1 MKRIIL
7 ILQMAL
13 LLVGAASCSDSETGN
28 GLAAEPEL
36 ISIIPISGASG
47 CTAIISG
54 VNFAAE
60 QSANKVLLDGQEA
73 QVVSSSKNRIQIVT
87 PEHAD
92 GKVDVKVS
100 VNGKEVSGLDFTYV
114 TLADPEIKITAL
126 RPSFGFV
133 GDNVTIIGENFSDE
147 VADMSVTFDG
157 VKANILT
164 TSSSALSVTA
174 PEHARGRVTVEV
186 KKGAKTAVAEFTY
199 VELMVEKS
207 TPSEG
212 GAGTIVTIYGE
223 GFSEELAN
231 NVVMVGDQ
239 VLTVTEATVTTL
251 KVEMPALGTG
261 TYTFTVKVGE
271 RVCTGGS
278 FTVAPLWY
286 VETVAGS
293 SVQGTKDGIGKE
305 AKLEIVQ
312 HLAMGPDGKVWF
324 TSRGAKDKNAI
335 RTLDPKT
342 WEVKTVIGTD
352 NALINNTHLWGST
365 FDSKGNYYVAGKAA
379 GKVFK
384 IAAGTNEISVLP
396 LPAHKLTSNPMCVLT
411 DAQDN
416 LYLLNRDAGTEA
428 KPSYISVYDKNL
440 VLKHDWPVKLFAE
453 HMAWNKDKTKL
464 FIGTTGVPFGIF
476 EFDPATGE
484 MKKIAGT
491 DNRPTSAANTTDGE
505 PGNPLT
511 ATIGQVEGIAV
522 DAEGNLWFSDV
533 TTVTVRVLVP
543 GEGGDYTK
551 GTVKTRAGMNFVP
564 KYPGVDG
571 LGTNAGLKYP
581 CGLLPMPDGSMLLA
595 DGTGFTIRRI
605 YSK

>member
-36 ISIIPISGASG
+36 ISIIPVSGASG

-60 QSANKVLLDGQEA
+60 QSANKVFLDGQEA

-133 GDNVTIIGENFSDE
+133 GDNVTILGENFSDE

-186 KKGAKTAVAEFTY
+186 KNGAKTAVAEFTY

-239 VLTVTEATVTTL
+239 VLTVTEATATTL

-293 SVQGTKDGIGKE
+293 VQGTKDGIGKE
-305 AKLEIVQ
+305 ANLQIVQ

-324 TSRGAKDKNAI
+324 TSRGGAGKDAI

-342 WEVKTVIGTD
+342 WEVKTVIGID
-352 NALINNTHLWGST
+352 NALIKNTHPWGST
-365 FDSKGNYYVAGKAA
+365 VDSKGNYYVAGKGGA
-379 GKVFK
+379 KVFK

-416 LYLLNRDAGTEA
+416 LYLLNRAN
-428 KPSYISVYDKNL
+428 PSYISVYDKNL
-440 VLKHDWPVKLFAE
+440 VLKHDWPVSLSAE

-464 FIGTTGVPFGIF
+464 YIGTSGAPFGIF

-491 DNRPTSAANTTDGE
+491 KDKPANAAATTDGE

-511 ATIGQVEGIAV
+511 ATIGQIEGMAV
-522 DAEGNLWFSDV
+522 DAEGNLWFSDI
-533 TTVTVRVLVP
+533 TTSTVRVLVP
-543 GEGGDYTK
+543 GEGGDYSK
-551 GTVKTRAGMNFVP
+551 GTVKTRAGMNFVS

>member
-1 MKRIIL
+1 
-7 ILQMAL
+7 MAL
-13 LLVGAASCSDSETGN
+13 LLVGAASCSDSDTGN

-147 VADMSVTFDG
+147 LADMSVTFDG

-186 KKGAKTAVAEFTY
+186 KNGAKTAVAEFTY

-239 VLTVTEATVTTL
+239 VLTVTEATATTL

-293 SVQGTKDGIGKE
+293 VQGTKDGIGKE

-324 TSRGAKDKNAI
+324 TSRGAGNTNSI

-352 NALINNTHLWGST
+352 KALINNTHLWGST
-365 FDSKGNYYVAGKAA
+365 FDSKGNYYATGKAA

-384 IAAGTNEISVLP
+384 IAAGTNEISVLQ

-491 DNRPTSAANTTDGE
+491 DNKPTSAANTTDGE

-533 TTVTVRVLVP
+533 TTATVRVLVP

>member
-1 MKRIIL
+1 
-7 ILQMAL
+7 MAL
-13 LLVGAASCSDSETGN
+13 LLVGAASCSDSASGN

-36 ISIIPISGASG
+36 ISIIPVSGASG

-60 QSANKVLLDGQEA
+60 QSANKVFMDGKEA

-100 VNGKEVSGLDFTYV
+100 VNGTEVSGLDFTYV
-114 TLADPEIKITAL
+114 TLAEPEVKITAL

-133 GDNVTIIGENFSDE
+133 GDNVTILGENFSDE
-147 VADMSVTFDG
+147 LADMSVTFDG

-186 KKGAKTAVAEFTY
+186 KNGTKTAVAEFTY

-239 VLTVTEATVTTL
+239 VLTVTEATATTL

-271 RVCTGGS
+271 RVCAGGS

-293 SVQGTKDGIGKE
+293 SVRGTKDGIGK
-305 AKLEIVQ
+305 AANLETVQ

-324 TSRGAKDKNAI
+324 TSRGGAGRDAI

-342 WEVKTVIGTD
+342 WEVKTVIGID
-352 NALINNTHLWGST
+352 NALIKNTHPWGSA
-365 FDSKGNYYVAGKAA
+365 FDSKGNYYATGKAA

-396 LPAHKLTSNPMCVLT
+396 LPAHKLTTNPMCVLT

-440 VLKHDWPVKLFAE
+440 VLKHDWPVRLFAE

-464 FIGTTGVPFGIF
+464 FIGTTGAPFGIF

-484 MKKIAGT
+484 VKKIAGT
-491 DNRPTSAANTTDGE
+491 NDKPTSAVNTTDGE
-505 PGNPLT
+505 TGNPLT
-511 ATIGQVEGIAV
+511 ATIGQIEGIAV

-533 TTVTVRVLVP
+533 TTATVRVLVP

-571 LGTNAGLKYP
+571 LGTNAGFKYP

>member
-100 VNGKEVSGLDFTYV
+100 VSGKEVSGLDFTYV

-239 VLTVTEATVTTL
+239 VLTVTEATATTL

-293 SVQGTKDGIGKE
+293 SVRGTLDGIGK
-305 AKLEIVQ
+305 AANLETVQ

-324 TSRGAKDKNAI
+324 TSRGGAGKDAI

-365 FDSKGNYYVAGKAA
+365 FDSKGNYYATGKAA

-396 LPAHKLTSNPMCVLT
+396 LPAHKLTTNPMCVLT

-428 KPSYISVYDKNL
+428 KPSYISVYDKHL

-464 FIGTTGVPFGIF
+464 FIGTTGAPFGIF

-491 DNRPTSAANTTDGE
+491 DNKPTSAANTTDGD

-533 TTVTVRVLVP
+533 TTATVRVLVP

>member
-1 MKRIIL
+1 
-7 ILQMAL
+7 MAL

-147 VADMSVTFDG
+147 VADMSVTFDC

-164 TSSSALSVTA
+164 TSSSALAVTA

-239 VLTVTEATVTTL
+239 VLTVTEATATTL

-293 SVQGTKDGIGKE
+293 VQGTKDGIGKE

-324 TSRGAKDKNAI
+324 TSRGAGITNSI

-342 WEVKTVIGTD
+342 WEVKTVIGTV
-352 NALINNTHLWGST
+352 NVLINNTHLWGST
-365 FDSKGNYYVAGKAA
+365 FDSKGNYYATGKAA

-396 LPAHKLTSNPMCVLT
+396 LPAHKLTTNPMCVLT

-491 DNRPTSAANTTDGE
+491 DNKPTNAANTTDGE

-533 TTVTVRVLVP
+533 TTATVRVLVP

-595 DGTGFTIRRI
+595 DGTGYTIRRI

>member
-13 LLVGAASCSDSETGN
+13 LLVGAASCSDSDTGN

-147 VADMSVTFDG
+147 LADMSVTFDG

-174 PEHARGRVTVEV
+174 PEHARGRVTMEV
-186 KKGAKTAVAEFTY
+186 KNGAKTAVAEFTY

-239 VLTVTEATVTTL
+239 VLTVTEATATTL

-293 SVQGTKDGIGKE
+293 VQGTKDGIGKE

-324 TSRGAKDKNAI
+324 TSRGAGNTNSI

-352 NALINNTHLWGST
+352 KALINNTHLWGST
-365 FDSKGNYYVAGKAA
+365 FDSKGNYYATGKAA

-384 IAAGTNEISVLP
+384 IAAGTNEISVLQ

-491 DNRPTSAANTTDGE
+491 DNKPTSAANTTDGE

-533 TTVTVRVLVP
+533 TTATVRVLVP

>member
-13 LLVGAASCSDSETGN
+13 LLVGAASCSDSDTGN

-147 VADMSVTFDG
+147 LADMSVTFDG

-239 VLTVTEATVTTL
+239 VLTVTEATATTL

-293 SVQGTKDGIGKE
+293 VQGTKDGIGKE

-324 TSRGAKDKNAI
+324 TSRGAGITNSI

-491 DNRPTSAANTTDGE
+491 DNKPTSAANTTDGE

-533 TTVTVRVLVP
+533 TTATVRVLVP

-595 DGTGFTIRRI
+595 DGTGYTIRRI

>member
-13 LLVGAASCSDSETGN
+13 LLVGAASCSDSDTGN

-147 VADMSVTFDG
+147 LADMSVTFDG

-186 KKGAKTAVAEFTY
+186 KNGAKTAVAEFTY

-239 VLTVTEATVTTL
+239 VLTVTEATATTL

-293 SVQGTKDGIGKE
+293 VQGTKDGIGKE

-324 TSRGAKDKNAI
+324 TSRGAGNTNSI

-352 NALINNTHLWGST
+352 KALINNTHLWGST
-365 FDSKGNYYVAGKAA
+365 FDSKGNYYATGKAA

-384 IAAGTNEISVLP
+384 IAAGTNEISVLQ

-491 DNRPTSAANTTDGE
+491 DNKPTSAANTTDGE

-533 TTVTVRVLVP
+533 TTATVRVLVP

>member
-239 VLTVTEATVTTL
+239 VLTVTEATATTL

-293 SVQGTKDGIGKE
+293 VQGTKDGIGKE

-324 TSRGAKDKNAI
+324 TSRGAGITNSI

-342 WEVKTVIGTD
+342 WEVKTVIGTV
-352 NALINNTHLWGST
+352 NVLINNTHLWGST
-365 FDSKGNYYVAGKAA
+365 FDSKGNYYATGKAA

-396 LPAHKLTSNPMCVLT
+396 LPAHKLTTNPMCVLT

-491 DNRPTSAANTTDGE
+491 DNKPTSAANTTDGD

-511 ATIGQVEGIAV
+511 ATIGQVDGIAV

-533 TTVTVRVLVP
+533 TTATVRVLVP

-595 DGTGFTIRRI
+595 DGTGYTIRRI

>member
-1 MKRIIL
+1 
-7 ILQMAL
+7 MAL

-239 VLTVTEATVTTL
+239 VLTVTEATATTL

-293 SVQGTKDGIGKE
+293 VKGTKDGIGKE

-324 TSRGAKDKNAI
+324 TSRGAGITNSI

-342 WEVKTVIGTD
+342 WEVKTVIGTV
-352 NALINNTHLWGST
+352 NVLINNTHLWGST
-365 FDSKGNYYVAGKAA
+365 FDSKGNYYATGKAA

-384 IAAGTNEISVLP
+384 IAAGTNEISVLQ

-491 DNRPTSAANTTDGE
+491 DNKPTNAANTTDGE

-511 ATIGQVEGIAV
+511 ATIGQVDGIAV

-533 TTVTVRVLVP
+533 TTATVRVLVP

-595 DGTGFTIRRI
+595 DGNGYTIRRI

>member
-1 MKRIIL
+1 
-7 ILQMAL
+7 MAL
-13 LLVGAASCSDSETGN
+13 LLVGAASCSDSESGN

-36 ISIIPISGASG
+36 ISIIPVSGASG

-60 QSANKVLLDGQEA
+60 QSANKVFLDGQEA
-73 QVVSSSKNRIQIVT
+73 QVVSSSKNRIRIVT

-100 VNGKEVSGLDFTYV
+100 VNGAEVSGLDFTYV
-114 TLADPEIKITAL
+114 TLAEPEVKITAL

-133 GDNVTIIGENFSDE
+133 GDNVTILGENFSDE
-147 VADMSVTFDG
+147 VAEMSVTFDG

-186 KKGAKTAVAEFTY
+186 KNGAKTAVAEFTY

-239 VLTVTEATVTTL
+239 VLKVTESTATTL

-286 VETVAGS
+286 VETVAG

-416 LYLLNRDAGTEA
+416 LYLLNRAN
-428 KPSYISVYDKNL
+428 PSYISVYDKNL

-464 FIGTTGVPFGIF
+464 YIGTSGAPFGIF

-491 DNRPTSAANTTDGE
+491 KDKPASAAATTDGE

-511 ATIGQVEGIAV
+511 ATIGQIEGMAV

-533 TTVTVRVLVP
+533 TTATVRVLVP
-543 GEGGDYTK
+543 GEGGDYSK

>member
-147 VADMSVTFDG
+147 LADMSVTFDG

-186 KKGAKTAVAEFTY
+186 KNGAKTAVAEFTY

-239 VLTVTEATVTTL
+239 VLTVTEATATTL

-293 SVQGTKDGIGKE
+293 VQGTKDGIGKE

-324 TSRGAKDKNAI
+324 TSRGAGITNSI

-342 WEVKTVIGTD
+342 WEVKTVIGTV
-352 NALINNTHLWGST
+352 NVLINNTHLWGST
-365 FDSKGNYYVAGKAA
+365 FDSKGNYYATGKAA

-396 LPAHKLTSNPMCVLT
+396 LPAHKLTTNPMCVLT

-464 FIGTTGVPFGIF
+464 FIGTIGVPFGIF

-491 DNRPTSAANTTDGE
+491 DNKPTNAANTTDGE

-533 TTVTVRVLVP
+533 TTATVRVLVP

-595 DGTGFTIRRI
+595 DGTGYTIRRI

>member
-1 MKRIIL
+1 
-7 ILQMAL
+7 MAL
-13 LLVGAASCSDSETGN
+13 LLVGAASCSDSESGN

-36 ISIIPISGASG
+36 ISIIPVSGASG

-60 QSANKVLLDGQEA
+60 QSANKVFLDGQEA

-133 GDNVTIIGENFSDE
+133 GDNVTILGENFSDE

-186 KKGAKTAVAEFTY
+186 KNGAKTAVAEFTY

-231 NVVMVGDQ
+231 NVVMVGEQ
-239 VLTVTEATVTTL
+239 VLTVTEATAMAL

-286 VETVAGS
+286 VETVAG

-384 IAAGTNEISVLP
+384 IAAGTNGISVLP

-416 LYLLNRDAGTEA
+416 LYLLNRAN
-428 KPSYISVYDKNL
+428 PSYISVYDKNL
-440 VLKHDWPVKLFAE
+440 VLKHDWPVMLFAE

-464 FIGTTGVPFGIF
+464 YIGTSGAPFGIF

-491 DNRPTSAANTTDGE
+491 KDKPANAAATTDGE

-511 ATIGQVEGIAV
+511 ATIGQIEGIAV

-533 TTVTVRVLVP
+533 TTTTVRVLIP
-543 GEGGDYTK
+543 GEGGDYSK
-551 GTVKTRAGMNFVP
+551 GTVKTRAGMNFVS

>member
-1 MKRIIL
+1 
-7 ILQMAL
+7 MAL
-13 LLVGAASCSDSETGN
+13 LLVGAASCSDSESVN

-36 ISIIPISGASG
+36 ISIIPVSGASG

-60 QSANKVLLDGQEA
+60 QSANKVFLDGQEA

-100 VNGKEVSGLDFTYV
+100 VNGAEVSGLDFTYV
-114 TLADPEIKITAL
+114 TLAEPEVKITAL

-133 GDNVTIIGENFSDE
+133 GDNVTILGENFSDE

-186 KKGAKTAVAEFTY
+186 KNGAKTAVAEFTY

-239 VLTVTEATVTTL
+239 VLTVTESTATTL

-286 VETVAGS
+286 VETVAG

-416 LYLLNRDAGTEA
+416 LYLLNRAN
-428 KPSYISVYDKNL
+428 PSYISVYDKNL
-440 VLKHDWPVKLFAE
+440 VLKHDWPVNLFAE

-464 FIGTTGVPFGIF
+464 YIGTSGAPFGIF

-491 DNRPTSAANTTDGE
+491 KDKPASAAATTDGE

-511 ATIGQVEGIAV
+511 ATIGQIEGMAV

-533 TTVTVRVLVP
+533 TTATVRVLVP
-543 GEGGDYTK
+543 GEGGDYSK

-564 KYPGVDG
+564 KYLGVDG

>member
-1 MKRIIL
+1 
-7 ILQMAL
+7 MAL
-13 LLVGAASCSDSETGN
+13 LLVGAASCSDSESGN

-36 ISIIPISGASG
+36 ISIIPVSGASG

-60 QSANKVLLDGQEA
+60 QSANKVFLDGQEA

-100 VNGKEVSGLDFTYV
+100 VNGAEVSGLDFTYV
-114 TLADPEIKITAL
+114 TLAEPEVKITAL

-133 GDNVTIIGENFSDE
+133 GDNVTILGENFSDE

-186 KKGAKTAVAEFTY
+186 KNGAKTAVAEFTY

-239 VLTVTEATVTTL
+239 VLKVTESTATTL

-286 VETVAGS
+286 VETVAG

-416 LYLLNRDAGTEA
+416 LYLLNRAN
-428 KPSYISVYDKNL
+428 PSYISVYDKNL

-464 FIGTTGVPFGIF
+464 YIGTSGAPFGIF

-491 DNRPTSAANTTDGE
+491 KDKPANAAATTDGE
-505 PGNPLT
+505 PGSPLT
-511 ATIGQVEGIAV
+511 ATIGQIEGIAV

-533 TTVTVRVLVP
+533 TTATVRVLVP

>member
-1 MKRIIL
+1 
-7 ILQMAL
+7 MAL

-147 VADMSVTFDG
+147 LADMSVTFDG

-186 KKGAKTAVAEFTY
+186 KNGAKTAVAEFTY
-199 VELMVEKS
+199 VELMGEKS

-239 VLTVTEATVTTL
+239 VLTVTEATATTL

-293 SVQGTKDGIGKE
+293 VQGTKDGIGKE

-324 TSRGAKDKNAI
+324 TSRGAGNTNSI

-365 FDSKGNYYVAGKAA
+365 FDSKGNYYATGKAA

-384 IAAGTNEISVLP
+384 IAAGTNVISVLP

-440 VLKHDWPVKLFAE
+440 VLKHDWPVKVFAE

-491 DNRPTSAANTTDGE
+491 ENKPTSAANTTDGE

-533 TTVTVRVLVP
+533 TTATVRVLVP

-564 KYPGVDG
+564 KSPGVDG

-595 DGTGFTIRRI
+595 DGNGYTIRRI

>member
-1 MKRIIL
+1 
-7 ILQMAL
+7 MAL
-13 LLVGAASCSDSETGN
+13 LLVGAASCSNSESGN

-36 ISIIPISGASG
+36 ISIIPVSGASG

-60 QSANKVLLDGQEA
+60 QSANKVYLDGQEA

-133 GDNVTIIGENFSDE
+133 GDNVTILGENFSDE
-147 VADMSVTFDG
+147 LADMSVTFDG

-186 KKGAKTAVAEFTY
+186 KNGAKTAVAEFTY

-207 TPSEG
+207 APLEG
-212 GAGTIVTIYGE
+212 DAGTIVTIYGE

-239 VLTVTEATVTTL
+239 VLTVTEATATTL

-286 VETVAGS
+286 VETVAG

-384 IAAGTNEISVLP
+384 IAAGTNGISVLP

-416 LYLLNRDAGTEA
+416 LYLLNRAN
-428 KPSYISVYDKNL
+428 PSYISVYDKNL

-464 FIGTTGVPFGIF
+464 YIGTTGAPFGIF

-484 MKKIAGT
+484 VKKIAGT
-491 DNRPTSAANTTDGE
+491 ENKPANAAATTDGE

-511 ATIGQVEGIAV
+511 ATIGQIEGMAV

-533 TTVTVRVLVP
+533 TTATVRVLVP
-543 GEGGDYTK
+543 GEGGDFSK

>member
-1 MKRIIL
+1 
-7 ILQMAL
+7 MAL

-239 VLTVTEATVTTL
+239 VLTVTEATATTL

-293 SVQGTKDGIGKE
+293 VQGTKDGIGKE

-324 TSRGAKDKNAI
+324 TSRGAGITNSI

-342 WEVKTVIGTD
+342 WEVKTVIGTV
-352 NALINNTHLWGST
+352 NVLINNTHLWGST
-365 FDSKGNYYVAGKAA
+365 FDSKGNYYATGKAA

-396 LPAHKLTSNPMCVLT
+396 LPAHKLTTNPMCVLT

-491 DNRPTSAANTTDGE
+491 DNKPTSAANTTDGD

-511 ATIGQVEGIAV
+511 ATIGQVDGIAV

-533 TTVTVRVLVP
+533 TTATVRVLVP

-595 DGTGFTIRRI
+595 DGTGYTIRRI

>member
-1 MKRIIL
+1 
-7 ILQMAL
+7 MAL

-36 ISIIPISGASG
+36 ISIIPVSGASG

-60 QSANKVLLDGQEA
+60 QSANKVFLDGQEA
-73 QVVSSSKNRIQIVT
+73 HVVSSSKNRIQIVT

-133 GDNVTIIGENFSDE
+133 GDNVTILGENFSDE

-164 TSSSALSVTA
+164 TSSSALSVIA

-186 KKGAKTAVAEFTY
+186 KNGAKTAVAEFTY
-199 VELMVEKS
+199 VELMVSKS

-239 VLTVTEATVTTL
+239 VLTVTEATATTL

-293 SVQGTKDGIGKE
+293 VQGTKDGIGKE
-305 AKLEIVQ
+305 ANLQIVQ

-324 TSRGAKDKNAI
+324 TSRGGAGKDAI

-342 WEVKTVIGTD
+342 WEVKTVIGID
-352 NALINNTHLWGST
+352 NALIKNTHPWGST
-365 FDSKGNYYVAGKAA
+365 FDSKGNYYVAGKGGA
-379 GKVFK
+379 KVFK
-384 IAAGTNEISVLP
+384 IAAGTNEISLLA
-396 LPAHKLTSNPMCVLT
+396 LPAHKLTANPMCVLT

-440 VLKHDWPVKLFAE
+440 VLKHDWPVRLFAE

-491 DNRPTSAANTTDGE
+491 ENKPTSAANTTDGE

-511 ATIGQVEGIAV
+511 ATIGQIEGIAV

-533 TTVTVRVLVP
+533 TTATVRVLVP

-581 CGLLPMPDGSMLLA
+581 SGLLPMPDGSMLLA

>member
-147 VADMSVTFDG
+147 LADMSVTFDG

-164 TSSSALSVTA
+164 TSSSALSVIA

-186 KKGAKTAVAEFTY
+186 KNGAKTAVAEFTY

-239 VLTVTEATVTTL
+239 VLTVTEATATTL

-293 SVQGTKDGIGKE
+293 VQGTKDGIGKE

-324 TSRGAKDKNAI
+324 TSRGAGNTNSI

-365 FDSKGNYYVAGKAA
+365 FDSKGNYYATGKAA

-396 LPAHKLTSNPMCVLT
+396 LPAHKLTTNPMCVLT

-416 LYLLNRDAGTEA
+416 LYLLNRDAGTDA

-440 VLKHDWPVKLFAE
+440 VLKHDWPVKVFAE

-491 DNRPTSAANTTDGE
+491 ENKPTSAANTTDGE

-533 TTVTVRVLVP
+533 TTATVRVLVP

-564 KYPGVDG
+564 KSPGVDG

-595 DGTGFTIRRI
+595 DGNGYTIRRI

>member
-1 MKRIIL
+1 
-7 ILQMAL
+7 MAL
-13 LLVGAASCSDSETGN
+13 LLIGAASCSDSASGN
-28 GLAAEPEL
+28 GLAAEPE
-36 ISIIPISGASG
+36 
-47 CTAIISG
+47 
-54 VNFAAE
+54 V
-60 QSANKVLLDGQEA
+60 
-73 QVVSSSKNRIQIVT
+73 
-87 PEHAD
+87 
-92 GKVDVKVS
+92 
-100 VNGKEVSGLDFTYV
+100 
-114 TLADPEIKITAL
+114 KITAL

-133 GDNVTIIGENFSDE
+133 GDNVTILGENFSDE
-147 VADMSVTFDG
+147 LADMSVTFDG

-174 PEHARGRVTVEV
+174 PEHARGRVTVVV
-186 KKGAKTAVAEFTY
+186 KNGTKTAVAEFTY

-231 NVVMVGDQ
+231 NVVMVGDH
-239 VLTVTEATVTTL
+239 VLTVTEATATTL

-293 SVQGTKDGIGKE
+293 SVRGTKDGIGK
-305 AKLEIVQ
+305 AANLETVQ

-324 TSRGAKDKNAI
+324 TSRGGAGRDAI

-342 WEVKTVIGTD
+342 WEVKTVIGID
-352 NALINNTHLWGST
+352 NALIKNTHPWGST
-365 FDSKGNYYVAGKAA
+365 FDSKGNYYATGKAA

-384 IAAGTNEISVLP
+384 IAAGTNEISVLA
-396 LPAHKLTSNPMCVLT
+396 LPAHKLTTNPMCVLT

-440 VLKHDWPVKLFAE
+440 VLKHDWPVRLFAE

-464 FIGTTGVPFGIF
+464 YIGTTGAPFGIF

-484 MKKIAGT
+484 VKKIAGT
-491 DNRPTSAANTTDGE
+491 KDRPTSAENTTDGE

-511 ATIGQVEGIAV
+511 ATIGQIEGIAV

-533 TTVTVRVLVP
+533 TTATVRVLVP

-571 LGTNAGLKYP
+571 LGINAGFKYP

>member
-239 VLTVTEATVTTL
+239 VLTVTEATATTL

-293 SVQGTKDGIGKE
+293 VQGTKDGIGKE

-324 TSRGAKDKNAI
+324 TSRGAGITNSI

-342 WEVKTVIGTD
+342 WEVKTVIGTV
-352 NALINNTHLWGST
+352 NVLINNTHLWGST
-365 FDSKGNYYVAGKAA
+365 FDSKGNYYATGKAA

-396 LPAHKLTSNPMCVLT
+396 LPAHKLTTNPMCVLT

-464 FIGTTGVPFGIF
+464 FIGTTGGPFGIF

-491 DNRPTSAANTTDGE
+491 ENKPTSAANTTDGE

-533 TTVTVRVLVP
+533 TTATVRVLVP

>member
-13 LLVGAASCSDSETGN
+13 LLVGAASCSDSDTGN

-147 VADMSVTFDG
+147 LADMSVTFDG

-207 TPSEG
+207 NPSEG

-239 VLTVTEATVTTL
+239 VLTVTEATATTL

-293 SVQGTKDGIGKE
+293 VQGTKDGIGKE

-324 TSRGAKDKNAI
+324 TSRGAGNTNSI

-365 FDSKGNYYVAGKAA
+365 FDSKGNYYATGKAA

-384 IAAGTNEISVLP
+384 IAAGTNVISVLP

-416 LYLLNRDAGTEA
+416 LYLLNRDAGTDA

-440 VLKHDWPVKLFAE
+440 VLKHDWPVKVFAE

-491 DNRPTSAANTTDGE
+491 ENKPTSAANTTDGE

-533 TTVTVRVLVP
+533 TTATVRVLVP
-543 GEGGDYTK
+543 VEGGDYTK

-564 KYPGVDG
+564 KSPGVDG

-595 DGTGFTIRRI
+595 DGNGYTIRRI

>member
-147 VADMSVTFDG
+147 LADMSVTFDG

-186 KKGAKTAVAEFTY
+186 KNGAKTAVAEFTY

-239 VLTVTEATVTTL
+239 VLTVTEATATTL

-293 SVQGTKDGIGKE
+293 VQGTKDGIGKE

-324 TSRGAKDKNAI
+324 TSRGAGITNSI

-342 WEVKTVIGTD
+342 WEVKTVIGTV
-352 NALINNTHLWGST
+352 NVLINNTHLWGST
-365 FDSKGNYYVAGKAA
+365 FDSKGNYYATGKAA

-396 LPAHKLTSNPMCVLT
+396 LPAHKLTTNPMCVLT

-491 DNRPTSAANTTDGE
+491 DNKPTNAANTTDGE

-533 TTVTVRVLVP
+533 TTATVRVLVP

-595 DGTGFTIRRI
+595 DGTGYTIRRI

>member
-1 MKRIIL
+1 
-7 ILQMAL
+7 MAL

-239 VLTVTEATVTTL
+239 VLTVTEATATTL

-293 SVQGTKDGIGKE
+293 VQGTKDGIGKE

-324 TSRGAKDKNAI
+324 TSRGAGITNSI

-342 WEVKTVIGTD
+342 WEVKTVIGTV
-352 NALINNTHLWGST
+352 NVLINNTHLWGST
-365 FDSKGNYYVAGKAA
+365 FDSKGNYYATGKAA

-396 LPAHKLTSNPMCVLT
+396 LPAHKLTTNPMCVLT

-464 FIGTTGVPFGIF
+464 FIGTTGGPFGIF

-491 DNRPTSAANTTDGE
+491 DNKPTSAANTTDGE

-533 TTVTVRVLVP
+533 TTATVRVLVP

-581 CGLLPMPDGSMLLA
+581 SGLLPMPDGSMLLA

>member
-147 VADMSVTFDG
+147 LADMSVTFDG

-186 KKGAKTAVAEFTY
+186 KNGAKTAVAEFTY

-239 VLTVTEATVTTL
+239 VLTVTEATATTL

-293 SVQGTKDGIGKE
+293 VQGTKDGIGKE

-324 TSRGAKDKNAI
+324 TSRGAGNTNSI

-365 FDSKGNYYVAGKAA
+365 FDSKGNYYATGKAA

-384 IAAGTNEISVLP
+384 IAAGTNVISVLP

-416 LYLLNRDAGTEA
+416 LYLLNRDAGTDA

-440 VLKHDWPVKLFAE
+440 VLKHDWPVKVFAE

-491 DNRPTSAANTTDGE
+491 ENKPTSAANTTDGE

-533 TTVTVRVLVP
+533 TTATVRVLVP

-564 KYPGVDG
+564 KSPGVDG

-595 DGTGFTIRRI
+595 DGNGYTIRRI

>member
-13 LLVGAASCSDSETGN
+13 LLVGAASCSDSDTGN

-47 CTAIISG
+47 CAAIISG

-147 VADMSVTFDG
+147 LADMSVTFDG

-186 KKGAKTAVAEFTY
+186 KNGAKTAVAEFTY

-239 VLTVTEATVTTL
+239 VLTVTEATATTL

-293 SVQGTKDGIGKE
+293 VQGTKDGIGKE

-324 TSRGAKDKNAI
+324 TSRGAGITNSI

-342 WEVKTVIGTD
+342 WEVKTVIGTV
-352 NALINNTHLWGST
+352 NVLINNTHLWGST
-365 FDSKGNYYVAGKAA
+365 FDSKGNYYATGKAA

-396 LPAHKLTSNPMCVLT
+396 LPAHKLTTNPMCVLT

-491 DNRPTSAANTTDGE
+491 DNKPTNAANTTDGE

-533 TTVTVRVLVP
+533 TTATVRVLVP

-595 DGTGFTIRRI
+595 DGTGYTIRRI

>member
-147 VADMSVTFDG
+147 LADMSVTFDG

-186 KKGAKTAVAEFTY
+186 KNGAKTAVAEFTY

-207 TPSEG
+207 NPSEG

-239 VLTVTEATVTTL
+239 VLTVTEATATTL

-293 SVQGTKDGIGKE
+293 VQGTKDGIGKE

-324 TSRGAKDKNAI
+324 TSRGAGNTNSI

-365 FDSKGNYYVAGKAA
+365 FDSKGNYYATGKAA

-440 VLKHDWPVKLFAE
+440 VLKHDWPVKVFAE

-491 DNRPTSAANTTDGE
+491 ENKPTSAANTTDGE

-533 TTVTVRVLVP
+533 TTATVRVLVP
-543 GEGGDYTK
+543 VEGGDYTK

-564 KYPGVDG
+564 KSPGVDG

-595 DGTGFTIRRI
+595 DGNGYTIRRI

>member
-1 MKRIIL
+1 
-7 ILQMAL
+7 MAL

-157 VKANILT
+157 VKANIIT

-239 VLTVTEATVTTL
+239 VLTVTEATATTL

-293 SVQGTKDGIGKE
+293 VQGTKDGIGKE

-324 TSRGAKDKNAI
+324 TSRGGAGKDAI

-342 WEVKTVIGTD
+342 WEVKTVIGTE
-352 NALINNTHLWGST
+352 NALINNTHFWGST

-464 FIGTTGVPFGIF
+464 FIGTTGGPFGIF

-491 DNRPTSAANTTDGE
+491 DNKPTSAANTTDGE

-533 TTVTVRVLVP
+533 TTATVRVLVP

-595 DGTGFTIRRI
+595 DGTGYTIRRI

>member
-133 GDNVTIIGENFSDE
+133 GNNVTIIGENFSDE
-147 VADMSVTFDG
+147 LADMSVTFDG

-186 KKGAKTAVAEFTY
+186 KNGAKTAVAEFTY

-239 VLTVTEATVTTL
+239 VLKVTESTATTL

-293 SVQGTKDGIGKE
+293 VQGTKDGIGKE

-324 TSRGAKDKNAI
+324 TSRGGAGKDAI

-416 LYLLNRDAGTEA
+416 LYLLNRDAGTET

-464 FIGTTGVPFGIF
+464 FIGTTGGPFGIF

-491 DNRPTSAANTTDGE
+491 DNKPTSAANTTDGE

-533 TTVTVRVLVP
+533 TTATVRVLVP

-564 KYPGVDG
+564 KSPGVDG

-595 DGTGFTIRRI
+595 DGTGYTIRRI

>member
-1 MKRIIL
+1 
-7 ILQMAL
+7 MAL
-13 LLVGAASCSDSETGN
+13 LLVGAASCSDSESGN
-28 GLAAEPEL
+28 GLVAEPEL
-36 ISIIPISGASG
+36 ISIIPVSGAPG

-60 QSANKVLLDGQEA
+60 QSANKVFLDGQEA
-73 QVVSSSKNRIQIVT
+73 QVVSSSKNRIRIVT

-100 VNGKEVSGLDFTYV
+100 VNGTEVSGLDFTYV
-114 TLADPEIKITAL
+114 TLAEPEVKITAL

-133 GDNVTIIGENFSDE
+133 GDNVTILGENFSDE

-186 KKGAKTAVAEFTY
+186 KNGSKTAVAEFTY

-239 VLTVTEATVTTL
+239 VLKVTEATATTL

-286 VETVAGS
+286 VETVAGGS
-293 SVQGTKDGIGKE
+293 RGTKDGIGT
-305 AKLEIVQ
+305 AANLEIVQ

-324 TSRGAKDKNAI
+324 TSRGAKNTNAI

-352 NALINNTHLWGST
+352 NALINDTHLWGST
-365 FDSKGNYYVAGKAA
+365 FDSKGNYYATSKAK

-396 LPAHKLTSNPMCVLT
+396 LPAHKLTANAMCVLT

-428 KPSYISVYDKNL
+428 KPSYISVYDKDL
-440 VLKHDWPVKLFAE
+440 VLKHDWPVLLNAE

-464 FIGTTGVPFGIF
+464 YIGTNGAPFGIF
-476 EFDPATGE
+476 EFDPATGK
-484 MKKIAGT
+484 MNKIAGT
-491 DNRPTSAANTTDGE
+491 KDKPANAAATTDGE

-511 ATIGQVEGIAV
+511 ATIGQIEGIAV
-522 DAEGNLWFSDV
+522 DAEGNLWFSDI
-533 TTVTVRVLVP
+533 TTFTVRVLVP

-571 LGTNAGLKYP
+571 LGTNAGFKYP
-581 CGLLPMPDGSMLLA
+581 TGLLPMPDGSMLLA
-595 DGTGFTIRRI
+595 DGTGYTIRRI

>member
-1 MKRIIL
+1 
-7 ILQMAL
+7 MAL
-13 LLVGAASCSDSETGN
+13 LLVGAASCSDSESGN

-36 ISIIPISGASG
+36 ISIIPVSGASG

-60 QSANKVLLDGQEA
+60 QSANKVFLDGQEA

-100 VNGKEVSGLDFTYV
+100 VNGKEVSGLNFTYV
-114 TLADPEIKITAL
+114 TLAEPEVKITAL

-133 GDNVTIIGENFSDE
+133 GDNVTILGENFSDE

-186 KKGAKTAVAEFTY
+186 KNGAKTAVAEFTY

-239 VLTVTEATVTTL
+239 VLKVTESTATTL

-286 VETVAGS
+286 VETVAG

-416 LYLLNRDAGTEA
+416 LYLLNRAN
-428 KPSYISVYDKNL
+428 PSYISVYDKNL
-440 VLKHDWPVKLFAE
+440 VLKHDWPVNLFAE

-464 FIGTTGVPFGIF
+464 YIGTSGAPFGIF

-491 DNRPTSAANTTDGE
+491 KDKPASAAATTDGE

-511 ATIGQVEGIAV
+511 ATIGQIEGMAV
-522 DAEGNLWFSDV
+522 DAEGNLWFSDI
-533 TTVTVRVLVP
+533 TTSTVRVLVP

-551 GTVKTRAGMNFVP
+551 GTVKSRAGMNFVS

-571 LGTNAGLKYP
+571 LGTNAGFKYP
-581 CGLLPMPDGSMLLA
+581 SGLLPMPDGSMLLA

>member
-13 LLVGAASCSDSETGN
+13 LLLGAASCSDSETGN

-36 ISIIPISGASG
+36 ISIIPVSGASG

-164 TSSSALSVTA
+164 TSSSALSVTS

-239 VLTVTEATVTTL
+239 VLTVTEATATTL

-293 SVQGTKDGIGKE
+293 VQGTKDGIGKE

-324 TSRGAKDKNAI
+324 TSRGGAGKDAI

-352 NALINNTHLWGST
+352 NKLINNTHLWGST

-464 FIGTTGVPFGIF
+464 FIGTAGVPFGIF

-491 DNRPTSAANTTDGE
+491 DNKPTNAANTTDGE

-533 TTVTVRVLVP
+533 TTATVRVLVP

-595 DGTGFTIRRI
+595 DGTGYTIRRI

>member
-13 LLVGAASCSDSETGN
+13 LLVGAASCSDSDTGN

-147 VADMSVTFDG
+147 LADMSVTFDG

-186 KKGAKTAVAEFTY
+186 KNGAKTAVAEFTY

-239 VLTVTEATVTTL
+239 VLTVTEATATTL

-293 SVQGTKDGIGKE
+293 VQGTKDGIGKE

-324 TSRGAKDKNAI
+324 TSRGAGNTNSI

-352 NALINNTHLWGST
+352 KALINNTHLWGST
-365 FDSKGNYYVAGKAA
+365 FDSKGNYYATGKAA

-384 IAAGTNEISVLP
+384 IAAGTNEISVLQ

-484 MKKIAGT
+484 MKKSPVRI
-491 DNRPTSAANTTDGE
+491 TSL
-505 PGNPLT
+505 PVRRIQLT
-511 ATIGQVEGIAV
+511 A
-522 DAEGNLWFSDV
+522 N
-533 TTVTVRVLVP
+533 
-543 GEGGDYTK
+543 
-551 GTVKTRAGMNFVP
+551 RAI
-564 KYPGVDG
+564 
-571 LGTNAGLKYP
+571 
-581 CGLLPMPDGSMLLA
+581 LLLRLSA
-595 DGTGFTIRRI
+595 R
-605 YSK
+605 

>member
-7 ILQMAL
+7 ILQIVL

-47 CTAIISG
+47 CPAIISG

-100 VNGKEVSGLDFTYV
+100 VNGKEVSGLDFT
-114 TLADPEIKITAL
+114 LADPEIKITAL

-147 VADMSVTFDG
+147 LADMSVTFDG

-186 KKGAKTAVAEFTY
+186 KNGAKTAVAEFTY

-239 VLTVTEATVTTL
+239 VLTVTEATATTL

-293 SVQGTKDGIGKE
+293 SVRGTMDGIGK
-305 AKLEIVQ
+305 AANLETVQ

-324 TSRGAKDKNAI
+324 TSRGGAGKDAI

-352 NALINNTHLWGST
+352 NVLFNNTHLWGST
-365 FDSKGNYYVAGKAA
+365 FDSKGNYYATGKAA

-396 LPAHKLTSNPMCVLT
+396 LPAHKLTTNPMCVLT

-491 DNRPTSAANTTDGE
+491 DNKPTSAANTTDGD

-533 TTVTVRVLVP
+533 TTATVRVLVP

>member
-147 VADMSVTFDG
+147 LADMSVTFDG

-207 TPSEG
+207 NPSEG

-239 VLTVTEATVTTL
+239 VLTVTEATATTL

-293 SVQGTKDGIGKE
+293 VQGTKDGIGKE

-324 TSRGAKDKNAI
+324 TSRGAGNTNSI

-365 FDSKGNYYVAGKAA
+365 FDSKGNYYATGKAA

-396 LPAHKLTSNPMCVLT
+396 LPAHKLTTNPMCVLT

-416 LYLLNRDAGTEA
+416 LYLLNRDAGTDA

-440 VLKHDWPVKLFAE
+440 VLKHDWPVKVFAE

-491 DNRPTSAANTTDGE
+491 ENKPTSAANTTDGE

-533 TTVTVRVLVP
+533 TTATVRVLVP

-564 KYPGVDG
+564 KSPGVDG

-595 DGTGFTIRRI
+595 DGNGYTIRRI

>member
-1 MKRIIL
+1 
-7 ILQMAL
+7 MAL

-147 VADMSVTFDG
+147 LADMSVTFDG

-186 KKGAKTAVAEFTY
+186 KNGAKTAVAEFTY

-239 VLTVTEATVTTL
+239 VLTVTEATATTL

-293 SVQGTKDGIGKE
+293 VQGTKDGIGKE

-324 TSRGAKDKNAI
+324 TSRGAGITNSI

-342 WEVKTVIGTD
+342 WEVKTVIGTV
-352 NALINNTHLWGST
+352 NVLINNTHLWGST
-365 FDSKGNYYVAGKAA
+365 FDSKGNYYATGKAA

-396 LPAHKLTSNPMCVLT
+396 LPAHKLTTNPMCVLT

-491 DNRPTSAANTTDGE
+491 DNKPTSAANTTDGD

-533 TTVTVRVLVP
+533 TTATVRVLVP

>member
-36 ISIIPISGASG
+36 ISIIPVSGASG

-60 QSANKVLLDGQEA
+60 QSANKVFLDGQEA

-147 VADMSVTFDG
+147 LADMSVTFDG

-186 KKGAKTAVAEFTY
+186 KNGAKTAVAEFTY

-239 VLTVTEATVTTL
+239 VLTVTEATATTL

-464 FIGTTGVPFGIF
+464 FIGTTGVSFGIF

-491 DNRPTSAANTTDGE
+491 ENKPTNAANTTDGE

-533 TTVTVRVLVP
+533 TTATVRVLVP